1 MKYLTL
7 PLAVA
12 IATSLVTSLAMGAAA
27 PPPQRQLG
35 PPPGAGA
42 GLEGSADTEEP
53 AAKTDAAPVVPVPPP
68 KARQSNAPEVDTST
82 DRTRMLLGEVEILDV
97 PLQEIPNH
105 REHMRTMIED
115 LSIYAH
121 GRNPKFVVVTEPG
134 FDLTGWSRREFD
146 LEEIKRDR
154 TAKIAPDAIVP
165 VGAPMRRYLQR
176 IDGVL
181 LNGQFCAP
189 LRVPRVDLAAMMK
202 QGVKMLSVDHCADAA
217 QGSAALQAAIRM
229 GVVAHIDLDEND
241 TFDRVPTRRPA
252 PENSGNVEVLADAK
266 NMLMML
272 DSRGYPSRDEWIAA
286 MAATNYDVLIT
297 DAFYRGNM
305 PLSKSAIH
313 SLKFKQMGARR
324 LVLARLSL
332 GYAEDER
339 YYWQR
344 DWKIGAPSWIQA
356 RAPGKPG
363 SYVVEFWN
371 PAWKAIVGKY
381 FAGIMDL
388 GFDGVV
394 LDGVE
399 AYRRYEFMTPLDATK
414 G

>member
-1 MKYLTL
+1 MT
-7 PLAVA
+7 AVM
-12 IATSLVTSLAMGAAA
+12 TMGAAA
-27 PPPQRQLG
+27 PAPAPPQRPLG

-42 GLEGSADTEEP
+42 GLEGSDPGEAAPPADEAPALPVP
-53 AAKTDAAPVVPVPPP
+53 AAK
-68 KARQSNAPEVDTST
+68 ARPSGVTPEVDTSSE
-82 DRTRMLLGEVEILDV
+82 RTRMLLGEVEVLDI
-97 PLQEIPNH
+97 PLTSIPNY
-105 REHMRTMIED
+105 REYMRTMVED

-154 TAKIAPDAIVP
+154 NAKISPDAIVP

-176 IDGVL
+176 IDGLL

-189 LRVPRVDLAAMMK
+189 LRVPRADLMAMMK

-217 QGSAALQAAIRM
+217 QGTAALQAAIRM
-229 GVVAHIDLDEND
+229 GVVAHIDLDAND
-241 TFDRVPTRRPA
+241 VFDRVPTARPS
-252 PENSGNVEVLADAK
+252 PENSGNVEVLADAR

-272 DSRGYPSRDEWIAA
+272 DSRAYGSKEEWIAA
-286 MAATNYDVLIT
+286 LAATNYDVLIT
-297 DAFYRGNM
+297 DAFYRGNL
-305 PLSKSAIH
+305 PLSKDAVH

-344 DWKIGAPSWIQA
+344 EWKIGEPSWIQA

-363 SYVVEFWN
+363 SYAVEFWN
-371 PAWKAIVGKY
+371 PAWKAIIGKY

-399 AYRRYEFMTPLDATK
+399 AYRRFEFMTPIDAPT
-414 G
+414 GSLAPTGG

>member
-1 MKYLTL
+1 MT
-7 PLAVA
+7 A
-12 IATSLVTSLAMGAAA
+12 LVTMGAAA
-27 PPPQRQLG
+27 PAPAPPQRQLG
-35 PPPGAGA
+35 PPPGAG
-42 GLEGSADTEEP
+42 LEGSDSGDAAPKAEE
-53 AAKTDAAPVVPVPPP
+53 APVVPVPPP
-68 KARQSNAPEVDTST
+68 KARPSGMTPEVDTSSE
-82 DRTRMLLGEVEILDV
+82 RTRMLLGEVEVLDI
-97 PLQEIPNH
+97 PLTSIPNY
-105 REHMRTMIED
+105 REYMRTMIED

-121 GRNPKFVVVTEPG
+121 GRAPKFVVVTEPG

-146 LEEIKRDR
+146 LEEIKRGR
-154 TAKIAPDAIVP
+154 TAKVSPDSIVP

-181 LNGQFCAP
+181 LNGQLCAP
-189 LRVPRVDLAAMMK
+189 LRVPRADLAAMMK

-217 QGSAALQAAIRM
+217 QGTAALQAAIRM

-241 TFDRVPTRRPA
+241 VFDRVPTARPS
-252 PENSGNVEVLADAK
+252 PENSGNVEVLADAR

-272 DSRGYPSRDEWIAA
+272 DSRAYGSKEEWVAA
-286 MAATNYDVLIT
+286 LAATNYDVLIT
-297 DAFYRGNM
+297 DAFYRGNL
-305 PLSKSAIH
+305 PLSKDAIH

-344 DWKIGAPSWIQA
+344 EWKIGAPSWIQA

-363 SYVVEFWN
+363 SYAVEFWN

-399 AYRRYEFMTPLDATK
+399 AYRRFEFMTPIDAPT
-414 G
+414 GG

>member
-1 MKYLTL
+1 MKYLSL
-7 PLAVA
+7 PIA
-12 IATSLVTSLAMGAAA
+12 IAMTAALAMSAAA
-27 PPPQRQLG
+27 QQRQLG
-35 PPPGAGA
+35 PPAGAGT
-42 GLEGSADTEEP
+42 GLEGSSEAEEP
-53 AAKTDAAPVVPVPPP
+53 AAKTDAPVVPVPPS
-68 KARQSNAPEVDTST
+68 KARPATLNPEVDTST
-82 DRTRMLLGEVEILDV
+82 ERARMLLGEVEVRDI
-97 PLQEIPNH
+97 PLTSIPNY
-105 REHMRTMIED
+105 REYMRAMVED

-146 LEEIKRDR
+146 LEELKRDR
-154 TAKIAPDAIVP
+154 NAKISPDAIVP
-165 VGAPMRRYLQR
+165 VGTPMRRYLQR
-176 IDGVL
+176 IDGLL

-189 LRVPRVDLAAMMK
+189 LRVPRADLAAMMK

-217 QGSAALQAAIRM
+217 QGSAALQAAVRM

-241 TFDRVPTRRPA
+241 VFDRVPTRRPS
-252 PENSGNVEVLADAK
+252 PENSGNVEVLADAR

-272 DSRGYPSRDEWIAA
+272 DSRAYGSKEEWIAA
-286 MAATNYDVLIT
+286 LAATNYDVVVT
-297 DAFYRGNM
+297 DAFYRGNL
-305 PLSKSAIH
+305 PLSKDAIH

-371 PAWKAIVGKY
+371 PAWKAIIGKY
-381 FAGIMDL
+381 FAGIIDL

-399 AYRRYEFMTPLDATK
+399 AYRRYEFMTPIDAPT
-414 G
+414 GG